1 LPLQVGASAPDFEL
15 KDQNNQP
22 VSLSDYRGKKNVL
35 LVFYP
40 LAFTGTCQGELCRI
54 RDELPTFQNEDT
66 EVLAIS
72 VGASPTHKIWAAEQG
87 YLFPLLSDFWPH
99 GAVSQAY
106 EVFNADAGYPNRGT
120 FVINRDGIITFA
132 EMNEPG
138 VGRDPAVWEK
148 ALATLD
154 S

>member
-1 LPLQVGASAPDFEL
+1 MPLQPGTVAPDFSL
-15 KDQNNQP
+15 KDQNNQM
-22 VSLSDYRGKKNVL
+22 VTLSDYLGSKNVL

-40 LAFTGTCQGELCRI
+40 LAFTGTCQGELCKI
-54 RDELPTFQNEDT
+54 RDELPTFQNDDT

-99 GAVSQAY
+99 GAVTMAY
-106 EVFNADAGYPNRGT
+106 EVFNAHTGFPNRGT
-120 FVINRDGIITFA
+120 FVIDKAGIIQYS
-132 EMNEPG
+132 EMNGPG
-138 VGRDPAVWEK
+138 EARDPSVWEK

-154 S
+154 L